1 METQIINMEKIFRSP
16 TLETV
21 KMVEV
26 TIKDNSGEFKK
37 TQIWERLPRKIMWP
51 TYLIILDYLEGE
63 NKETVVKIVVKVLK
77 QCRKMDKLRVNKF
90 EMHKPLKHIIIKNDN
105 PVMIDFERCSGSLF
119 PKNVTQFCQ
128 FLTSKHFKVLLGLD
142 KKKMIGILKEYKK
155 DESEKN
161 FKRIVK
167 FVES

>member
-51 TYLIILDYLEGE
+51 TYLIILDYLEDI
-63 NKETVVKIVVKVLK
+63 NKIVIGEDGVLTYIWNPELVKRMLN
-77 QCRKMDKLRVNKF
+77 RKR
-90 EMHKPLKHIIIKNDN
+90 
-105 PVMIDFERCSGSLF
+105 
-119 PKNVTQFCQ
+119 
-128 FLTSKHFKVLLGLD
+128 
-142 KKKMIGILKEYKK
+142 Y
-155 DESEKN
+155 
-161 FKRIVK
+161 
-167 FVES
+167 